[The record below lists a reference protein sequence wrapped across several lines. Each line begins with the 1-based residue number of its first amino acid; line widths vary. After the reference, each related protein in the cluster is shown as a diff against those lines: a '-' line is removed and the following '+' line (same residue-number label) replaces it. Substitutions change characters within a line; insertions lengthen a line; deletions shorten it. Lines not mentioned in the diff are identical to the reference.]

1 MESVLGPREGKAT
14 LYSTGPRLVMIMG
27 FWLCLGIWLRLSFL
41 ACSIQFRSE
50 RFGVDHFG
58 LWTEASKQQQQKRL
72 VVQSSQPLTAS
83 TPLQNQSMFH
93 RQKLLFR
100 LAWWLVVCL
109 IALPPTLAKHRKARW
124 FCSFLLPRPWCG
136 SRDWERTSWPHH
148 SQSVWPYLFAWLV
161 WGGGGYV
168 MLAVLYIE
176 LVINNH
182 FGFFFSFFS
191 SFPFFLVSLFFPLR
205 LP

>member
-1 MESVLGPREGKAT
+1 MESLLGPREGKAT

-27 FWLCLGIWLRLSFL
+27 FWLCLGIWLGFSFL

-124 FCSFLLPRPWCG
+124 FCSFLLVVVCLACPVRDVVRGIGSALLGRTTVSRFDLIYLLGLCG
-136 SRDWERTSWPHH
+136 
-148 SQSVWPYLFAWLV
+148 VV
-161 WGGGGYV
+161 VV
-168 MLAVLYIE
+168 MLCLLCYI
-176 LVINNH
+176 LN
-182 FGFFFSFFS
+182 
-191 SFPFFLVSLFFPLR
+191 L
-205 LP
+205 